1 MDKYYNDARKVFSSN
16 KFSITHEKNTQLVVH
31 APKLKFYKGMLKVFL
46 KLLYTC
52 NTYCFLRLK
61 FIISS
66 SSSLKVHINNL
77 NIFFC

>member
-31 APKLKFYKGMLKVFL
+31 APKLKFYKGMLKVFHI
-46 KLLYTC
+46 LLYTC
-52 NTYCFLRLK
+52 KTYYFLRYK

-66 SSSLKVHINNL
+66 SLSGTFYMSL
-77 NIFFC
+77 FR